1 MKYGIVIILFIISLC
16 ACSIEEQPINYNED
30 QCFACKMMI
39 SDQKFGAELVT
50 TKGKVFKYDAIE
62 CMVRD
67 VIKNSTTDYALLL
80 VTDFHHPGQLINAE
94 NATFIISKERPSPM
108 GAFLSAY
115 ETETQIENEIK
126 TPPAVI
132 YSWIDLLNYFATS
145 H

>member
-1 MKYGIVIILFIISLC
+1 MVIFVTLFSC
-16 ACSIEEQPINYNED
+16 TVEEQPINYNED

-67 VIKNSTTDYALLL
+67 VIKNKDTEYALFL
-80 VTDFHHPGQLINAE
+80 VTDFHQPGQLINAE
-94 NATFIISKERPSPM
+94 NATFVISSDRPSPM

-115 ETETQIENEIK
+115 ETASQIENEIK
-126 TPPAVI
+126 APPSVI
-132 YSWIDLLNYFATS
+132 YNWNELQNHFTS
-145 H
+145 SK